1 MKKSE
6 SYFNST
12 NQNEDF
18 VKKQKTKNKTQE
30 QKVYELFKK
39 GGRFTASEIY
49 NLWSVNYA
57 KNIPLT
63 SIRRAMSNL
72 QYDRHI
78 TKTKDTKIGI
88 YGAPEHYYTLYR
100 PIFANSTLYV

>member
-39 GGRFTASEIY
+39 GGRFTA
-49 NLWSVNYA
+49 
-57 KNIPLT
+57 
-63 SIRRAMSNL
+63 
-72 QYDRHI
+72 
-78 TKTKDTKIGI
+78 
-88 YGAPEHYYTLYR
+88 
-100 PIFANSTLYV
+100 

>member
-6 SYFNST
+6 NYFNTT
-12 NQNEDF
+12 NQDQDF
-18 VKKQKTKNKTQE
+18 VKQKKTKNKNQE
-30 QKVYELFKK
+30 QKVYKIFQ
-39 GGRFTASEIY
+39 GGGKYTASEIY

-72 QYDRHI
+72 QHDRQI
-78 TKTKDTKIGI
+78 IKTNETKIGI

>member
-30 QKVYELFKK
+30 QKVLDLFKK

-100 PIFANSTLYV
+100 PVFANSTLYV